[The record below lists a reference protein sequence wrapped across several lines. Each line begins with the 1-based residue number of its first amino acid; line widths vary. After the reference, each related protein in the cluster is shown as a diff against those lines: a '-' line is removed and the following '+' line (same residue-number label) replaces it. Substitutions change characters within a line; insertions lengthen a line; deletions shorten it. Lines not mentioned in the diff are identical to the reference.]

1 MQLLFSLVPFFPLI
15 SYLAHNMKGSF
26 AYILSLFLA
35 YEKSMN
41 FITVKDERIVNNMFY
56 FKTQNNI
63 IDYTYFRYKN
73 ATKHLSLKKKER
85 NVSHNHTRNGIE
97 IKKNYNNGS
106 KHIII

>member
-15 SYLAHNMKGSF
+15 SSLAHNMMGSF
-26 AYILSLFLA
+26 TSILSLFLA

-73 ATKHLSLKKKER
+73 ATKHLSLKKKREMY
-85 NVSHNHTRNGIE
+85 HTITQE
-97 IKKNYNNGS
+97 MV
-106 KHIII
+106 